1 MDAHARQLQQHPLL
15 QVQVVDLKVGRALAA
30 DEQVGGEPA
39 VQVLVGAV
47 GNQAE
52 NPLIVAQ
59 VGGAGMQAADA
70 AFAAADDRGHQLIP
84 HLQGLAGGV
93 ALDVLA
99 KRHDFAGALVAENHR
114 GQAEGVALPL
124 VHVGAAHAA
133 ALYLDQ
139 NVVVAHFGHGEFLD
153 LDGLGAGEH
162 SDAGG
167 GGGIRRLSGAAAPPI
182 WVRTRRTMLSTWLAF
197 KSMFAPQFLSVD

>member
-1 MDAHARQLQQHPLL
+1 MDTHARQLQQHPLL
-15 QVQVVDLKVGRALAA
+15 QVQVVDLEVGRALAA

-39 VQVLVGAV
+39 VQVFVRAV

-52 NPLIVAQ
+52 DALVIAQ

-70 AFAAADDRGHQLIP
+70 AFAAADDRGHQLIA

-93 ALDVLA
+93 ALDILA
-99 KRHDFAGALVAENHR
+99 QRHDFAGALVAENHR

-139 NVVVAHFGHGEFLD
+139 NVVVAHLGHGEFLD

-162 SDAGG
+162 GDPGG
-167 GGGIRRLSGAAAPPI
+167 GGDARGLFRSGGPAHLGEDLTHDALHLIRIQIHVCTSISIR
-182 WVRTRRTMLSTWLAF
+182 
-197 KSMFAPQFLSVD
+197 